1 MKTSWTCFVPL
12 KGLLEKVTS
21 ALFFSLFFSLSV
33 SIGFSLS
40 SFAFAQESVNPL
52 GRLIFEASVP
62 GTTSGAANE
71 GTYRDNYSNVE
82 NDTLPDNLQ
91 TQDFTSRSVE
101 EYQDA
106 ISKSIDGGDL
116 YSQTL
121 SEQYEALGIMLYR
134 SGHYEAAIE
143 AFDDAIH
150 IHKVNKGLFNL
161 DQARIVGH
169 LIDLYTK
176 LGDFPSVD
184 NNKHYLYYIQNRN
197 LDDDDPR
204 LLAAMQEWADWNI
217 EAYTKGYRNVYIS
230 PLSFQDSVNSA
241 GQTNNSIR
249 IPFTIEIPNTSNS
262 DTGGNTTANATFT
275 ANVPSQNANAVATSA
290 AAIDYAI
297 RSIPIALSSDLI
309 INERLYE
316 AENIYLSLLEEVEQK
331 RPDDLLEQQVY
342 QENIAN
348 INFLLKKELEVYA
361 TIRDPGSIA
370 YNRANQEVTSD
381 ATLITERRY
390 VKTKNNFEALV
401 TEIDNADTTTPEQKA
416 SAYIALGDM
425 HLSFDR
431 SRRAFDAYSNAYA
444 ILVNGGKSQ
453 KEAIKLITPR
463 PDVAVPAYGIHNYS
477 RNYFNISPEVDIP
490 YNGHIDVVFSKD
502 RFGMTSSVVVTSTS
516 EGTPD
521 TVRSALVSFLRNQ
534 RFRPEMNGSDAIKKD
549 DIQLRYFYYY

>member
-1 MKTSWTCFVPL
+1 V
-12 KGLLEKVTS
+12 KVTP
-21 ALFFSLFFSLSV
+21 ALFFL
-33 SIGFSLS
+33 LS
-40 SFAFAQESVNPL
+40 SIAFAQDSANPL

-62 GTTSGAANE
+62 GTNSGAATE
-71 GTYRDNYSNVE
+71 GTFQDNVSSAQS
-82 NDTLPDNLQ
+82 DTLPDNLQ
-91 TQDFTSRSVE
+91 TQDFNSRSVE

-106 ISKSIDGGDL
+106 ISKSVDDGDL

-134 SGHYEAAIE
+134 SGNYEAAIE

-169 LIDLYTK
+169 LIDLYTE
-176 LGDFPSVD
+176 LGDFPSLD
-184 NNKHYLYYIQNRN
+184 NNKHYLYYIQNRS

-230 PLSFQDSVNSA
+230 PLSFQDSINSV
-241 GQTNNSIR
+241 GQPNNSVR
-249 IPFTIEIPNTSNS
+249 IPFTIEFQNTSNN
-262 DTGGNTTANATFT
+262 DAGGNTTSTNATIT

-290 AAIDYAI
+290 AVIDYNI
-297 RSIPIALSSDLI
+297 RSIPIALISDLI
-309 INERLYE
+309 VNERLYE

-331 RPDDLLEQQVY
+331 RPDDLLEQQIY
-342 QENIAN
+342 QEKIAN
-348 INFLLKKELEVYA
+348 VNFLLKKELDVYE
-361 TIRDPGSIA
+361 TNKDPGSIA
-370 YNRANQEVTSD
+370 YNRANQEVTNN

-390 VKTKNNFEALV
+390 IKTKNNFEELV
-401 TEIDNADTTTPEQKA
+401 TEIDDSNTTTPEQKA
-416 SAYIALGDM
+416 NAYIALGDM

-431 SRRAFDAYSNAYA
+431 SRRAFDAYGRAFA
-444 ILVNGGKSQ
+444 ILVDGGKSQ
-453 KEAIKLITPR
+453 EEAAKLITPS

-490 YNGHIDVVFSKD
+490 YDGHIDVAFSKD

-516 EGTPD
+516 EGTPG
-521 TVRSALVSFLRNQ
+521 TVSSALIDFLRNQ
-534 RFRPEMNGSDAIKKD
+534 RFRPEINGSDAINKD

>member
-1 MKTSWTCFVPL
+1 MPL
-12 KGLLEKVTS
+12 KALLVKVITV
-21 ALFFSLFFSLSV
+21 LSFLL
-33 SIGFSLS
+33 SIG
-40 SFAFAQESVNPL
+40 AFAQDSANPL

-62 GTTSGAANE
+62 GTTSGAVTE
-71 GTYRDNYSNVE
+71 GAFQDNLSNAE

-91 TQDFTSRSVE
+91 TRDFNSRSVE

-106 ISKSIDGGDL
+106 ISKSIDDGGL

-134 SGHYEAAIE
+134 SGNYAAAIE

-161 DQARIVGH
+161 DQVRIVGR
-169 LIDLYTK
+169 LIDLYTE

-204 LLAAMQEWADWNI
+204 LLAAMQDWADWNI

-230 PLSFQDSVNSA
+230 PLSFQDSINSV
-241 GQTNNSIR
+241 GQPNKSIR
-249 IPFTIEIPNTSNS
+249 IPFTFEVPNTSNN
-262 DTGGNTTANATFT
+262 DAGGNTTTANSTIT
-275 ANVPSQNANAVATSA
+275 ANVPMSNANAIATSA
-290 AAIDYAI
+290 AVMDYNI
-297 RSIPIALSSDLI
+297 RSFPIALSSDLI

-316 AENIYLSLLEEVEQK
+316 AENIYLSLLKDVEQK
-331 RPDDLLEQQVY
+331 RPNDLLEQQVY
-342 QENIAN
+342 QQKIAN
-348 INFLLKKELEVYA
+348 VNFLLKKELEVYA
-361 TIRDPGSIA
+361 TIRDQGSIA
-370 YNRANQEVTSD
+370 YNRANQEFTSD

-390 VKTKNNFEALV
+390 VKTKNNFEELV
-401 TEIDNADTTTPEQKA
+401 TEIDDSNTTTPEQKA
-416 SAYIALGDM
+416 DAFIALGDM

-431 SRRAFDAYSNAYA
+431 SRRAFDAYGKAYA
-444 ILVNGGKSQ
+444 ILVDGGKSQ
-453 KEAIKLITPR
+453 EEADKLITPR

-477 RNYFNISPEVDIP
+477 RNYFNISPAVDIP

-516 EGTPD
+516 EGTPG
-521 TVRSALVSFLRNQ
+521 TVRSALVDFLRNQ
-534 RFRPEMNGSDAIKKD
+534 RFRPEINGSDAIKKD